1 MTPLDLTHLTED
13 IKKTKNWSI
22 HRKRM
27 YAMGLMHE
35 LYITDGSNNENEH
48 SIIPASDR
56 LLTAQLV
63 SEVLDQLLNMM
74 KFRFLRKWTKI
85 IKQLVPL
92 FNFHIFYLLMT
103 KRASNI
109 F

>member
-1 MTPLDLTHLTED
+1 
-13 IKKTKNWSI
+13 
-22 HRKRM
+22 
-27 YAMGLMHE
+27 MGLMHE

-63 SEVLDQLLNMM
+63 SEVLDQLIEYDEISI
-74 KFRFLRKWTKI
+74 FEEWTKI

-103 KRASNI
+103 KRASNYLNSNSWLKVLRGSNDI
-109 F
+109 ALLYW

>member
-1 MTPLDLTHLTED
+1 
-13 IKKTKNWSI
+13 
-22 HRKRM
+22 M

-63 SEVLDQLLNMM
+63 SEVLDQL
-74 KFRFLRKWTKI
+74 I
-85 IKQLVPL
+85 EYDEIS
-92 FNFHIFYLLMT
+92 IF
-103 KRASNI
+103 
-109 F
+109 